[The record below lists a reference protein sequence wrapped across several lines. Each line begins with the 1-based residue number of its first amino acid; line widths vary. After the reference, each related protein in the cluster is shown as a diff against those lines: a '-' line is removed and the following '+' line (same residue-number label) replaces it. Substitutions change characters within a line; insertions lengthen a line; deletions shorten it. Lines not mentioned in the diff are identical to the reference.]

1 MLRQRHNQSI
11 PKFNILLLSNGQ
23 FMKNTQFIF
32 ILSIIIISLIL
43 GSCSKQIKVID
54 YGKDECDYCK
64 MLIEDNRFGCV
75 LTTGDGNQLKFDDVG
90 CMISYALVKN
100 TLDSANQKFSVTV
113 FTMPD
118 TFVDAKK
125 AYFIHNDNIG
135 SPMGYNVM
143 AFDRDDSSKEFIGEN
158 GGEEM
163 KWDDVVNMVIET
175 AQ

>member
-1 MLRQRHNQSI
+1 MKLFHSDTFI
-11 PKFNILLLSNGQ
+11 TLLLL
-23 FMKNTQFIF
+23 FVT
-32 ILSIIIISLIL
+32 LT
-43 GSCSKQIKVID
+43 SCSKPTKEIN
-54 YGKDECDYCK
+54 YNKDECDFCK

-75 LTTGDGNQLKFDDVG
+75 LTTGDGNLLKFDDVG

-100 TLDSANQKFSVTV
+100 TLDNVDQKFSVTV

-118 TFVDAKK
+118 TYVDAKK
-125 AYFIHNDNIG
+125 AYYVYNENFN
-135 SPMGYNVM
+135 SPMGYNVL
-143 AFDRDDSSKEFIGEN
+143 AFDRDISSKDFIGEN